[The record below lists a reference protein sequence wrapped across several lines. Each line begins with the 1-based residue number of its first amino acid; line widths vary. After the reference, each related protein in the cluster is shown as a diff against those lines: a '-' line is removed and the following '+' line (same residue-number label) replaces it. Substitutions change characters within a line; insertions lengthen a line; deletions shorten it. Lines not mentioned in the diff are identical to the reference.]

1 MQANMTFGVCDLP
14 QAGGVAP
21 APGAVSND
29 IGFGYLNSKPA
40 QLQWLLGTAFVAL
53 LLSLWIS

>member
-1 MQANMTFGVCDLP
+1 MSFGVCDLP
-14 QAGGVAP
+14 QAGVAH

-53 LLSLWIS
+53 LLSL